1 MVVGAGLPSLPAL
14 AGEAKSYA
22 ERLFAFRV
30 IDSLD
35 QTAASAA
42 LATPADEEG
51 VQWQPAALA
60 AVVDATDAT
69 DSPASRRSHTS
80 DLSDSDKR
88 FTTHLLDETPQLSP
102 SDATIP

>member
-1 MVVGAGLPSLPAL
+1 MARSDSPTATPREISSRSVNDSRNGDHSGAGT
-14 AGEAKSYA
+14 G
-22 ERLFAFRV
+22 RRN
-30 IDSLD
+30 
-35 QTAASAA
+35 
-42 LATPADEEG
+42 
-51 VQWQPAALA
+51 PAATTWDRIEDRA
-60 AVVDATDAT
+60 RPRRRATDAT